1 MRPDFLLRFNRAI
14 GTVCALMFS
23 LGCGRNEDEPSAA
36 PVARVIGEMGT
47 APGQFFY
54 PRSAAVNEEG
64 ELCVVDRSGRIQW
77 FRADGTLLC
86 AFFLPEYKRG
96 QPTGINFS
104 RCGDLLVADSH
115 YGRFLVYRRPKGS
128 EPPPV
133 AASWGQEGEGDGQ
146 FTLIRDVVEDS
157 RGDLYAGDY
166 NGPQDRIQKFDAK
179 GKFLLSWGRRGQGA
193 GEFQRPQGLAI
204 ERRADG
210 SEFLL
215 VADSCNH
222 RVQRFELDGRFI
234 GSFGRLGSEP
244 GAMKYPYGV
253 AVAPADSLPGSLA
266 GSLAGSRGSPAVY
279 VVEWGNNRVQRFDLD
294 GRPTGRW
301 GRPGRGAGEFATPW
315 DIAVGRDGRVFVVDF
330 GNHRVQVL
338 DLAQAV
344 GG

>member
-1 MRPDFLLRFNRAI
+1 
-14 GTVCALMFS
+14 
-23 LGCGRNEDEPSAA
+23 
-36 PVARVIGEMGT
+36 MGT

-54 PRSAAVNEEG
+54 PRSAAVSEEG

-77 FRADGTLLC
+77 FRADGSLLC

-104 RCGDLLVADSH
+104 RRGDLLVADSH
-115 YGRFLVYRRPKGS
+115 YGRFLVYRRPEGPACT
-128 EPPPV
+128 EPPPI
-133 AASWGQEGEGDGQ
+133 AASWGREGEGEGE

-166 NGPQDRIQKFDAK
+166 NGPQDRIQKFDGS
-179 GKFLLSWGRRGQGA
+179 GKFLLAWGRRGVEE

-222 RVQRFELDGRFI
+222 RVQRFSLDGRFV

-244 GAMKYPYGV
+244 GEMKYPYGV
-253 AVAPADSLPGSLA
+253 AAAQA
-266 GSLAGSRGSPAVY
+266 GSATGSMAGSPAVY
-279 VVEWGNNRVQRFDLD
+279 VIEWGNNRVQRFDLE

-301 GRPGRGAGEFATPW
+301 GRAGRGPGEFATPW
-315 DIAVGRDGRVFVVDF
+315 DIAVGPGGRLYVVDF

-338 DLAQAV
+338 DLARTA